1 MLISKIM
8 GAISSKK
15 HPFGELYKESP
26 NGIKIF
32 KKVKNDGTVILSSFD
47 GEKPFKT
54 ITKHQVRG
62 IAAGK
67 QVITAETTGHE
78 TEVINHKTGMASIIK
93 VLKKE
98 FFEDA
103 AHLFDGH
110 IRKNMVKND
119 VIMEH
124 SAYNTRN
131 GKMAG
136 KGHCF
141 IDSPVY
147 SLKRNVEFDNNGTLT
162 GLEIHSFERLG

>member
-1 MLISKIM
+1 MRAPKVY
-8 GAISSKK
+8 
-15 HPFGELYKESP
+15 GELLAENSK
-26 NGIKIF
+26 GIRVF
-32 KKVKNDGTVILSSFD
+32 KKVKDNGTVILSSFD
-47 GEKPFKT
+47 GEKPYKT
-54 ITKHQVRG
+54 VTRHQVRG
-62 IAAGK
+62 IAAGR
-67 QVITAETTGHE
+67 QVITYETTGHE

-98 FFEDA
+98 FCEDA
-103 AHLFDGH
+103 VHLFDGH
-110 IRKNMVKND
+110 IRKNMAKND

-147 SLKRNVEFDNNGTLT
+147 SLKRNVEFDNNGNLT
-162 GLEIHSFERLG
+162 GIEIHSFERLG